1 VEIRNPLSNCIDHI
15 ANARDKLYVYPIKG
29 LRGIQ
34 LKKAQIGP
42 QGISHDRRFML
53 WEVHS
58 STGELKKVQVDS
70 HPRGALFE
78 QRIVPGPQQ
87 GSSVV
92 DVRYHGELSSEPQAS
107 GEDEILKVPLE
118 PDISSL
124 QKKEVVLHGSPAL
137 AYRMGDSYDRWFSR
151 RFGVSVILVYLGDG
165 RRTVLGKTLPP
176 KPAAEQQQKQR
187 GWMASLTSYITG
199 SDQSDQDSAPWIT
212 FADVAPLLVTSESSL
227 RDVRDRLLNGLPVE
241 MHRFRPNVVVDGDGE
256 EAWAEDFWAEL
267 AIAPGQVVVGDE
279 DGDSL
284 PRGGTLL
291 LTGNCVRCTS
301 LNVDYQT
308 GKPAEG
314 ELGQVL
320 KRLMKDRRVDPGSK
334 WSPVFG
340 RYAFLGSGQGEG
352 FTVSVGDEVEVTRRN
367 AERTV
372 WDWPGL

>member
-1 VEIRNPLSNCIDHI
+1 MKVS
-15 ANARDKLYVYPIKG
+15 ALYVYPIKG
-29 LRGIQ
+29 LRGIE

-78 QRIVPGPQQ
+78 QRIVSGPQQ
-87 GSSVV
+87 GEAAVV
-92 DVRYHGELSSEPQAS
+92 VQYHGELPSEPEAS
-107 GEDEILKVPLE
+107 GELEDEILRVPLE

-124 QKKEVVLHGSPAL
+124 QKKEVVLHGSPAS
-137 AYRMGDSYDRWFSR
+137 AYRMGDSYDSWFSR

-165 RRTVLGKTLPP
+165 RRAVLGKTLPP
-176 KPAAEQQQKQR
+176 KPAAEQQQKQQR
-187 GWMASLTSYITG
+187 GWMASLASYIAG
-199 SDQSDQDSAPWIT
+199 SDPQSGQNTAPWIT

-227 RDVRDRLLNGLPVE
+227 GDVRDRLLNGRPVE

-267 AIAPGQVVVGDE
+267 AIVPGQSVVGE
-279 DGDSL
+279 DGDGDGL
-284 PRGGTLL
+284 QRGGTLL

-301 LNVDYQT
+301 LNVDYET

-320 KRLMKDRRVDPGSK
+320 KRLMKDRRVDLGSK

-340 RYAFLGSGQGEG
+340 RYAFLGSGHAEG
-352 FTVSVGDEVEVTRRN
+352 FTVSVGDEVQVTRRN
-367 AERTV
+367 TERTV